1 MIYKELDPFDGKA
14 QEQMAYY
21 LRRAFAS
28 SDEVD
33 VINGLVLRSGDIR
46 SQMHHLVIH
55 SYGLMVVENV
65 TVRGTIDIE
74 ADWQW
79 TNMHRGVAK
88 PMRSPVTE
96 TKMHALALEAF
107 LDKKVKQKSFFH
119 SLELDVLVAVPDMR
133 AIRWPLGGA
142 FPEVCNADQV
152 PTRVM
157 ERLSQIRS
165 GAEKPGKLIP
175 EQRRRLAE
183 FLCASHKVLPRL
195 VPNEDDLLSTRGSE
209 LGPMSGPATAAGPAT
224 GSNWTPSSR
233 LSDLG

>member
-1 MIYKELDPFDGKA
+1 VIYKELDPFEAKA

-21 LRRAFAS
+21 LTRAFGA

-55 SYGLMVVENV
+55 PYGLMLIENV
-65 TVRGTIDIE
+65 SVRGSIHIE

-96 TKMHALALEAF
+96 AKMHALALESF

-133 AIRWPLGGA
+133 GIHWPLGGP
-142 FPEVCNADQV
+142 FLEVCNADQA

-157 ERLSQIRS
+157 DRVSHCRNKS
-165 GAEKPGKLIP
+165 EKPGKLTQ

-183 FLCASHKVLPRL
+183 FLVASHKIVPRL
-195 VPNEDDLLSTRGSE
+195 VPNEDDQPSTRGSE
-209 LGPMSGPATAAGPAT
+209 LSTTSGLQWGPSTR
-224 GSNWTPSSR
+224 GSEQ
-233 LSDLG
+233 G

>member
-1 MIYKELDPFDGKA
+1 MIYKELDPFEGKA

-21 LRRAFAS
+21 LTRAFGAS
-28 SDEVD
+28 EEVD

-46 SQMHHLVIH
+46 AQMHHLVVH
-55 SYGLMVVENV
+55 SYGLMLIENV
-65 TVRGTIDIE
+65 SVRGSINIE

-133 AIRWPLGGA
+133 GIHWPLGGA
-142 FPEVCNADQV
+142 FPEVCNADQA

-157 ERLSQIRS
+157 DRVSQCRDNT
-165 GAEKPGKLIP
+165 EKPGKLTP
-175 EQRRRLAE
+175 DQRRRLCE
-183 FLCASHKVLPRL
+183 FLVASHKILPRL
-195 VPNEDDLLSTRGSE
+195 VPNEDDAPSTRGSELSPTTGVHWMPSTRGSE
-209 LGPMSGPATAAGPAT
+209 LG
-224 GSNWTPSSR
+224 
-233 LSDLG
+233 